1 MFLVNPIQ
9 YPFVPAETCDA
20 ASFVVAIFGANVL
33 TDAQLRLPHL
43 KELHLAKDTL
53 LLAVGMLDGAPC
65 FACRCRENEIP
76 EEWTFVPGRVL
87 LAGAGSSVRE
97 AFCRAREM
105 LLWRESHRFCGKCG
119 GALTPSTHDLAMTC
133 PVCGALYFPQ
143 IAPAVIVAITRNN
156 GEEILL
162 AHNHRFAEG
171 VFSLIAGF
179 VEAGE
184 TAEEAVHR
192 EIREETGIE
201 VDDLRY
207 LASQS
212 WPFPNSLMLAF
223 SARYAGG
230 EIVVDHNELAECN
243 WYKKGALPLLPEKG
257 SIARAVLDAFEEKS
271 ELAF

>member
-1 MFLVNPIQ
+1 MFLVNPVQ
-9 YPFVPAETCDA
+9 YPFMPAEMCSA
-20 ASFVVAIFGANVL
+20 ASRIVAISGADVL
-33 TDAQLRLPHL
+33 TDGKLHLPQL
-43 KELHLAKDTL
+43 KELHFAGNTM
-53 LLAVGMLDGAPC
+53 LLAVGEIDGAPC
-65 FACRCRENEIP
+65 FVCRYPEKEIP
-76 EEWTFVPGRVL
+76 AGFSFVPGRFL
-87 LAGAGSSVRE
+87 LAGADFSTRE

-119 GALTPSTHDLAMTC
+119 GALTPSTNDLAMKC
-133 PVCGALYFPQ
+133 PACGALYFPQ
-143 IAPAVIVAITRNN
+143 IAPAVIVAITRND
-156 GEEILL
+156 GGEILL
-162 AHNHRFAEG
+162 AHNHRFADG

-201 VDDLRY
+201 VDGLRY

-230 EIVVDHNELAECN
+230 EIIVDHNELAECN
-243 WYKKGALPLLPEKG
+243 WYKKGALPKLPEKG
-257 SIARAVLDAFEEKS
+257 SIARAVLDAFEGKNGIP
-271 ELAF
+271 L